1 MGSNSEINALH
12 RKQRLSRE
20 DETQSREVKSLQN
33 SPEDPPAV
41 TSMIGPHD
49 AASLSPARRPWH
61 DLTLPKSNEMRRSR
75 GKRMLPRTRPTAK
88 RALMPGSFFRA
99 RRRRSWW
106 AVVTRSVA
114 RPPGQESVW

>member
-1 MGSNSEINALH
+1 MGSNSEINPLH

-41 TSMIGPHD
+41 TSTIGPHD

-61 DLTLPKSNEMRRSR
+61 DLTLPKSNAPSQYDHQTLR
-75 GKRMLPRTRPTAK
+75 GNTD
-88 RALMPGSFFRA
+88 
-99 RRRRSWW
+99 
-106 AVVTRSVA
+106 
-114 RPPGQESVW
+114 QN